1 MALALA
7 DWEQPLVE
15 RARAALNPSGSFRAH
30 IPSDTRLRRAYE
42 ICERVIRQHSRSFY
56 LASMLLPAPKRKA
69 VRALYAL
76 CRVADD
82 IVDMPRGDPEAEL
95 TRWRRIIHA
104 DPPPDDEPVALAWA
118 DTRIRYRIPAT
129 YVEQLLDAL
138 SQDLRQTRY
147 ETFAELAAYCYGVA
161 STVGLMSMHI
171 IGFSDSEIIPY
182 AIRLGVALQLT
193 NILRDVGEDWKRQR
207 LYLPQEELRAFRLTE
222 DDIAIGRVDGRW
234 RDFMRF
240 QIARVRRLYA
250 EALPGVMGLNPDG
263 RLAIAA
269 AAELYRGIL
278 EDIEAHDYDV
288 FRRRAHLSLG
298 AMLTRLPRI
307 WWRVRIGFY
316 ARLTV
321 TTYPSDQ

>member
-15 RARAALNPSGSFRAH
+15 QAQAALNSSGSFRAH
-30 IPSDTRLRRAYE
+30 ILSDTQLRQAYKA
-42 ICERVIRQHSRSFY
+42 CEQIIRWHSRSFY
-56 LASMLLPAPKRKA
+56 LASMLLPSPKRQA

-82 IVDMPRGDPEAEL
+82 IVDMPRGDPKAEL
-95 TRWRRIIHA
+95 ARWRQIIHA
-104 DPPPDDEPVALAWA
+104 DPPPDSEPIALAWA
-118 DTRIRYRIPAT
+118 DTRIRYRIPTT
-129 YVEQLLDAL
+129 YVEQFFDAL
-138 SQDLRQTRY
+138 SRDLQQTRY
-147 ETFAELAAYCYGVA
+147 ETFVELAGYCYGVA

-171 IGFSDSEIIPY
+171 IGFSDPEIIPY
-182 AIRLGVALQLT
+182 AIRLGIALQLT
-193 NILRDVGEDWKRQR
+193 NILRDVGEDWRRQR
-207 LYLPQEELRAFRLTE
+207 LYLPREELRTFRLTE
-222 DDIAIGRVDGRW
+222 DDIAMGRVDGRW

-240 QIARVRRLYA
+240 QIVRVRRLYA

-288 FRRRAHLSLG
+288 FRRRAHLSFG
-298 AMLTRLPRI
+298 AMLARLPRI
-307 WWRVRIGFY
+307 WWRVRTGFY
-316 ARLTV
+316 ARLTNE
-321 TTYPSDQ
+321 